1 MEFVKIFKESWLS
14 KATSYIGDNEKILE
28 LLKKATSMFSE
39 GGLKEVIE
47 ELKLLV
53 SYVKDVTSGKY
64 KGYSGTNLAIAV
76 GALIYVVSPVDIIPD
91 FLPGGFV
98 DDAAVVTWAI
108 KTLRTELEA
117 YKASR

>member
-14 KATSYIGDNEKILE
+14 KATSYIGDNEKIQE
-28 LLKKATSMFSE
+28 LLKKVTSMFSE
-39 GGLKEVIE
+39 SGLSEVVE

-91 FLPGGFV
+91 ILPGGFV
-98 DDAAVVTWAI
+98 DDAAIVAWAI
-108 KTLRTELEA
+108 KTLHTELEA
-117 YKASR
+117 YKASK